1 MTASFLTSVLAAL
14 QSTGQVVSLRQPA
27 DNGRGDPAEWR
38 LSAPLDR
45 AWVESHF
52 DLGSLA
58 WWYAGPAGGW
68 VLVDALT
75 QATLHGSGEPVAFDP
90 AVVSRQ
96 AGRTPLAHVA
106 AVPGLRR
113 RWPVPSP
120 GDELAVLSG
129 RPLPVRGPNVARSV
143 RFADGVSM
151 ASAVDRVGEVLGVVL
166 AGLHGRADVAAVAEA
181 LPDWFVAAC
190 APRQRTPD
198 EWRTWARDAYADV
211 SRVRFHRWEARW
223 SVEAW
228 LDAMVPAERTWW
240 LADADVVEESL
251 RLSLLT
257 PGHGGML
264 GPLSWLLHVVGAT
277 DCDPREVPAAEPL
290 VVPVRPPEQRRDP
303 DDELA
308 AVAHEVLGLPDPLVL
323 ESPPRR
329 GGRRWEHRTDVP
341 IDVEALE
348 RALPADSSV
357 RCSANRREVWVS
369 NEWSTVSGPRA
380 VPVVAPK
387 KPWWRR

>member
-1 MTASFLTSVLAAL
+1 MSRSFLPSVVAAL
-14 QSTGQVVSLRQPA
+14 ESAGQVVVQRGVA

-38 LSAPLDR
+38 LSEPLDR
-45 AWVESHF
+45 AWVESRF

-58 WWYAGPAGGW
+58 WWYVGPAGGW

-75 QATLHGSGEPVAFDP
+75 QATLHGSGKPVAFDP
-90 AVVSRQ
+90 EVVSRHE
-96 AGRTPLAHVA
+96 GRTPLAHVA

-113 RWPVPSP
+113 RWGVPSP

-129 RPLPVRGPNVARSV
+129 RPLPVRGPNAARSI
-143 RFADGVSM
+143 RFEDGVSV
-151 ASAVDRVGEVLGVVL
+151 ASAVDRVGEVLTVVL
-166 AGLHGRADVAAVAEA
+166 TRLHERADVAAVAEA

-190 APRQRTPD
+190 APPRRTPD
-198 EWRTWARDAYADV
+198 EWRTWARDAYADA
-211 SRVRFHRWEARW
+211 SRIRFHRWEARW
-223 SVEAW
+223 TVEAW
-228 LDAMVPAERTWW
+228 LEAMVPDERTWW
-240 LADADVVEESL
+240 LADVDVVEEPL
-251 RLSLLT
+251 QLSILT
-257 PGHGGML
+257 SGHGGML
-264 GPLSWLLHVVGAT
+264 GPLTWLLHVVGAIG
-277 DCDPREVPAAEPL
+277 CDPREVPVGAPL

-329 GGRRWEHRTDVP
+329 GGRRWQHRTDVP
-341 IDVEALE
+341 IDVDALE

-357 RCSANRREVWVS
+357 RYSADRQEVWVS
-369 NEWSTVSGPRA
+369 NGWSTVNGPRA
-380 VPVVAPK
+380 VPMVVPK